1 MRSVRSIVVLGAV
14 VPLTLALSACDK
26 GPGEGPAQG
35 LPTATTS
42 PSPGSDVPSGFIMRQ
57 GAGFSIA
64 IPADWQPRPEEMRL
78 KQASMDIGV
87 PYTGQPYPPPRLL
100 AFLERER
107 VGPLNVREPIL
118 RAQLQG
124 QLPSN
129 ATLGASEHVKIKG
142 ADDAIEFEVTYT
154 TAESTSVLDTPLV
167 ATDIRQ
173 IELLVE
179 TEGLPKFGFRFSA
192 PANQFDESTW
202 RTIRDSITVRPQE
215 VRNAGDLSSTPAS

>member
-1 MRSVRSIVVLGAV
+1 MALVLA
-14 VPLTLALSACDK
+14 ACDK
-26 GPGEGPAQG
+26 GQGEGPAQA

-42 PSPGSDVPSGFIMRQ
+42 ASPGSDVPTGFIMRQ

-64 IPADWQPRPEEMRL
+64 VPADWVPRPENMRL
-78 KQASMDIGV
+78 KQAAMDIGV
-87 PYTGQPYPPPRLL
+87 PFTGQPYPPPRLL
-100 AFLERER
+100 AFLERDL

-124 QLPSN
+124 QLAAN
-129 ATLGASEHVKIKG
+129 ATLGAAEHVKIKG

-154 TAESTSVLDTPLV
+154 TAASTSVLDTPLE
-167 ATDIRQ
+167 ATDMRQ

-192 PANQFDESTW
+192 PAAQFDKATW
-202 RTIRDSITVRPQE
+202 QTIRDSITVRPQD
-215 VRNAGDLSSTPAS
+215 VRNSGDPSPTPST